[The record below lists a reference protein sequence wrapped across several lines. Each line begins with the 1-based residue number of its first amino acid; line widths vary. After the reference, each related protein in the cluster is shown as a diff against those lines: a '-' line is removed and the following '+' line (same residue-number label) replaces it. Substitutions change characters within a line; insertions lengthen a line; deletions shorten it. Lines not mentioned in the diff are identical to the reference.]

1 MCGDIS
7 KCQGL
12 NLPRLCCESFL
23 MEAVPGT
30 VLQPVLKDKSS
41 MARTSETSLSAES
54 SPRMTT
60 W

>member
-12 NLPRLCCESFL
+12 NLTHLCSETLL
-23 MEAVPGT
+23 MIAVPGT
-30 VLQPVLKDKSS
+30 VLQPGLKDKSS

-54 SPRMTT
+54 SPRITT
-60 W
+60 